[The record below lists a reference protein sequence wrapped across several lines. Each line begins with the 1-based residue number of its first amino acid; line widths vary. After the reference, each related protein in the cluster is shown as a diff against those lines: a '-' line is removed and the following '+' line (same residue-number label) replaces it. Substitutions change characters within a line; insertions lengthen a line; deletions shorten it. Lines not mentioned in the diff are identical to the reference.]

1 MIKTLLISLCI
12 LAAPLHDFHTSVMQ
26 IDHNE
31 KNKSLEI
38 TVRLFTDDLCLALEN
53 SGAPKM
59 ELGTQAEP
67 PSANEHIESY
77 LKEHFSTSVN
87 GKPVEYVYL
96 GKEAQLDATW
106 CYLEVEKVGNV
117 KKLEIENSIMLRE
130 FDDQTNLVNLNIKGR
145 KKSGMGRKGV
155 TKLSFEF

>member
-1 MIKTLLISLCI
+1 
-12 LAAPLHDFHTSVMQ
+12 
-26 IDHNE
+26 
-31 KNKSLEI
+31 
-38 TVRLFTDDLCLALEN
+38 
-53 SGAPKM
+53 M
-59 ELGTQAEP
+59 ELGTQSEP

-77 LKEHFSTSVN
+77 LQKHLTLTVN
-87 GKPVEYVYL
+87 GKQVEYKYL

-117 KKLEIENSIMLRE
+117 KKLTVDNSIMLSE